1 MTKVEK
7 FAGMV
12 LIVVVAL
19 TFIFW
24 KDITRS
30 GSNAGLAQVKAVKG
44 ESKNKKDKAD
54 KKENQKTDP
63 KITIAERWKMPDIL
77 REISGIAHI
86 NGDIFACVQ
95 DEEGKIFVFNMSTKK
110 IENEIQFGDAG
121 DYEGIALVNET
132 AWIVRADG
140 RLFEVKNFKQKP
152 TLQQHT
158 THLTEKQNIE
168 GLCYDKANNR
178 LLLAIKGKEPN
189 TDDYKGIY
197 AFDLVTKKLAATPVI
212 KIDLTD
218 KVWAEVKG
226 KNKIQPSDLEV
237 HPKTGDIF
245 IVDGSNPKLLVL
257 GQDGKRKELY
267 KLSDSE
273 FRQPEGISITE
284 NGEIFISNEGQT
296 GSGDIL
302 KIVIDEETT

>member
-1 MTKVEK
+1 M
-7 FAGMV
+7 
-12 LIVVVAL
+12 
-19 TFIFW
+19 
-24 KDITRS
+24 
-30 GSNAGLAQVKAVKG
+30 
-44 ESKNKKDKAD
+44 
-54 KKENQKTDP
+54 
-63 KITIAERWKMPDIL
+63 
-77 REISGIAHI
+77 
-86 NGDIFACVQ
+86 
-95 DEEGKIFVFNMSTKK
+95 
-110 IENEIQFGDAG
+110 
-121 DYEGIALVNET
+121 
-132 AWIVRADG
+132 
-140 RLFEVKNFKQKP
+140 
-152 TLQQHT
+152 
-158 THLTEKQNIE
+158 
-168 GLCYDKANNR
+168 
-178 LLLAIKGKEPN
+178 
-189 TDDYKGIY
+189 
-197 AFDLVTKKLAATPVI
+197 AATPVI